1 MRILIAPSILS
12 ADFARLGE
20 QVRECEAA
28 GADRLHIDVMDGH
41 FVPNLSMGPAVV
53 ASLRRITSLPLEV
66 HLMVEHPES
75 FIKTFVDA
83 GSTTLIGH
91 IEVSE
96 DPRIWL
102 DLIRK
107 HDCRAGLAIKPETP
121 LDPMRGYLKD
131 IDLALCM
138 TVHPGYSGQ
147 AFLREMLPKIRQM
160 RDWIDHDRL
169 ACELEVDGGINLE
182 TGAEAVSA
190 GANVLVAATAVFQ
203 WPEGPGAAVRQF
215 RRRFPEVEPGG

>member
-1 MRILIAPSILS
+1 
-12 ADFARLGE
+12 
-20 QVRECEAA
+20 
-28 GADRLHIDVMDGH
+28 
-41 FVPNLSMGPAVV
+41 
-53 ASLRRITSLPLEV
+53 
-66 HLMVEHPES
+66 
-75 FIKTFVDA
+75 
-83 GSTTLIGH
+83 
-91 IEVSE
+91 
-96 DPRIWL
+96 
-102 DLIRK
+102 
-107 HDCRAGLAIKPETP
+107 
-121 LDPMRGYLKD
+121 
-131 IDLALCM
+131 M